1 MALTR
6 VKLDVKPLATD
17 LLSTGMDL
25 RDKVMAGVETVKE
38 ELSDVVAEAEVRAQE
53 RKLAKEAAESAS
65 ATAPAQDV
73 TQA

>member
-6 VKLDVKPLATD
+6 GKLDVKPLATD

-38 ELSDVVAEAEVRAQE
+38 EPSDVVAEAEVRAQE
-53 RKLAKEAAESAS
+53 RKLAKEAAG
-65 ATAPAQDV
+65 ATTKQLPAH
-73 TQA
+73 

>member
-6 VKLDVKPLATD
+6 GKLDVKPLATD

-53 RKLAKEAAESAS
+53 RKLAKEAAESAP